1 MTKVAIIYHS
11 GYGHTAKVAD
21 HILKGAQAVRGADVT
36 LYKADDLTS
45 PDKGPWSELA
55 EADAIIFGAPTY
67 MGSASA
73 VFKQFMEAASK
84 VWMAQGWRDKIA
96 AGFTNSG
103 SLAGDKLNTLQE
115 LAIFAGQQGMIW
127 VNYGAFPGYNTS
139 QSDYETAWNR
149 AGHMIGLGT
158 QALTD
163 LPADQ
168 TPDRADLETAED
180 FGRRVA
186 EATKR
191 WVRGKVD
198 QALETA

>member
-1 MTKVAIIYHS
+1 MTKLAIVYHS

-21 HILKGAQAVRGADVT
+21 HVARGAGSVDGVDVT
-36 LYKADDLTS
+36 VLKADDLTS
-45 PDKGPWSELA
+45 PDSGPWDELA
-55 EADAIIFGAPTY
+55 AADGIIFGAPTY

-73 VFKQFMEAASK
+73 VFKQFQDATSK

-103 SLAGDKLNTLQE
+103 SLAGDKLNTLQQ
-115 LAIFAGQQGMIW
+115 LSVLAGQHGMIW
-127 VNYGAFPGYNTS
+127 ANYGAFPGYNTS
-139 QSDYETAWNR
+139 KSDYATAWNR

-168 TPDRADLETAED
+168 TPDKADLDTAED
-180 FGRRVA
+180 FGKRIA
-186 EATKR
+186 EVTRR
-191 WVRGKVD
+191 WVAGK
-198 QALETA
+198 A